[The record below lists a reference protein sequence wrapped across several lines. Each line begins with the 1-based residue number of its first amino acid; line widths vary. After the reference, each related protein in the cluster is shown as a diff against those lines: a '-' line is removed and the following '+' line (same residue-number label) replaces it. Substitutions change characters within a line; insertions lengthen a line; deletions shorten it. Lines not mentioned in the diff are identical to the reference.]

1 MHVFIFFVSTS
12 ARSILFVSTKA
23 VRACPALE
31 KFCREAKWQSETKI
45 SNHLGLEHLPQV
57 AQKRIVCVFA
67 SLKRINNNNKL
78 YVCVISDYQYADTGS
93 LQFIAYEL
101 NIARK
106 ITSSD
111 SIQLRIMDKDCPQSF
126 IFG

>member
-1 MHVFIFFVSTS
+1 MCLFFLS
-12 ARSILFVSTKA
+12 AHRLGPFCLSAQRLFAPVQPLRNSA
-23 VRACPALE
+23 
-31 KFCREAKWQSETKI
+31 EAKWQSETKI

-57 AQKRIVCVFA
+57 AQKRIVCVLA